1 MDQPETGNIQST
13 IFLDIQKLLERCAG
27 LEEKQIQLSLDGLDL
42 AKKRTADTSNLIP
55 LISSTTQNTEK
66 QTGMAQ
72 ERTSLTRE
80 QTRSWQRTDVYGGTK
95 NRPRRTALRSGA
107 QTHFAR

>member
-42 AKKRTADTSNLIP
+42 AKKRTADTSNRP
-55 LISSTTQNTEK
+55 L
-66 QTGMAQ
+66 
-72 ERTSLTRE
+72 
-80 QTRSWQRTDVYGGTK
+80 
-95 NRPRRTALRSGA
+95 
-107 QTHFAR
+107 